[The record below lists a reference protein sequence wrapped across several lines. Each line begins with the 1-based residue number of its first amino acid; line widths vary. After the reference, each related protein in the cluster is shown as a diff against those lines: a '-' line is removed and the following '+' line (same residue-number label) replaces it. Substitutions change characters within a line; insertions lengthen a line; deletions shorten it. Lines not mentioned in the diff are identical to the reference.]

1 MTIPDARKRH
11 GFTLIELLVSIAI
24 MAIMVAMMLPAIQG
38 ARQAAHAIRCR
49 GQLAQLGQAFH
60 AYHLAQGSLPAGSVD
75 LRSPAIAEPSRFVWG
90 WSLQLLPHLG
100 EGNRFRALDAK
111 LGILAAP
118 NAQVLATR
126 PTLFECPGSSR
137 SETIGY
143 AGCHHDKTGEIHES
157 NSGVLTLNSRV
168 RFQDLPDGLHQTIL
182 LGEAAEVRW
191 AEGAHGSLR
200 STGEPWVITHKRAPL
215 TPEEEAKLQSIQE
228 AIRAEEAELEAA
240 RLTYVDQTQSAY
252 PPPPPMVEPL
262 SSDDEDTD
270 YEVLEEDLSYSMG
283 GIGIDVDMGDGSVPP
298 PPPAPESLPES
309 RAFGFWAAHR
319 DGGHFLL
326 VDGSVRLISQ
336 SVDQEVLR
344 RLANRRDTQ
353 DPGEF

>member
-1 MTIPDARKRH
+1 MTIPHARTRQ

-24 MAIMVAMMLPAIQG
+24 MALIVAMTIPAVQG

-49 GQLAQLGQAFH
+49 SQLAQLGQAFH

-75 LRSPAIAEPSRFVWG
+75 LRSPALAEPSRFVWG

-111 LGILAAP
+111 LGIFAAP
-118 NAQVLATR
+118 NAQVLATT
-126 PTLFECPGSSR
+126 PSLFQCPGSSR
-137 SETIGY
+137 NDTIGY

-168 RFQDLPDGLHQTIL
+168 RFQDLPDGMHQTIL

-200 STGEPWVITHKRAPL
+200 STGEPWVKTHTREPL
-215 TPEEEAKLQSIQE
+215 TAEEEAKLQSIQE
-228 AIRAEEAELEAA
+228 SIREEEEELEAA
-240 RLTYVDQTQSAY
+240 RLTYVDQVQSDY
-252 PPPPPMVEPL
+252 PPPPPMVEPIT
-262 SSDDEDTD
+262 SDDE
-270 YEVLEEDLSYSMG
+270 EMFAAEEGVGLEMWEMG
-283 GIGIDVDMGDGSVPP
+283 AESGMGDGSVPS

-309 RAFGFWAAHR
+309 RAFGFWTAHQ

-344 RLANRRDTQ
+344 RLANRRDTR